1 MKKTLRMKVFV
12 SFSLLAIAWG
22 AMFTALPSRTVT
34 AGGDQN
40 SKDEIVVRLRHG
52 VKIGEINDR
61 YGTFF
66 KERLAGSDN
75 YLLGLPHGAKR
86 DKLLEQ
92 MAEDE
97 DLVFAEP
104 NRDLRLPEPS
114 QTSHAFIDQTSH
126 AFIDN
131 QSPARFYGQQPVE
144 NLNLRE
150 AHNLSRGLGVRVAV
164 IDTGLDFSHLLF
176 AGRIALPVYD
186 FVDNDGWPAD
196 EPDGAGSGH
205 GTFIAGLI
213 RLTAPDATIMPLR
226 VFDEDGY
233 SSSFKIAKAIR
244 FAADNGAQV
253 LNLSFGLSKSDKVI
267 KEALDDVRHRVLMV
281 ASAGNE
287 NKDEIHFPARQKDR
301 ALSVTSTTAGD
312 LKAAFANFNKEMD
325 AAAPGVSL
333 FSAYPGGRW
342 AWWSGTSFSTAL
354 VTGEA
359 ALLLSLKPNLKN
371 KDLNKIIADSGV
383 NIDSLNHQYKNKLG
397 RRIDY
402 RAAIDLLRSG
412 K

>member
-1 MKKTLRMKVFV
+1 
-12 SFSLLAIAWG
+12 
-22 AMFTALPSRTVT
+22 
-34 AGGDQN
+34 
-40 SKDEIVVRLRHG
+40 
-52 VKIGEINDR
+52 
-61 YGTFF
+61 
-66 KERLAGSDN
+66 
-75 YLLGLPHGAKR
+75 
-86 DKLLEQ
+86 
-92 MAEDE
+92 
-97 DLVFAEP
+97 
-104 NRDLRLPEPS
+104 
-114 QTSHAFIDQTSH
+114 
-126 AFIDN
+126 
-131 QSPARFYGQQPVE
+131 
-144 NLNLRE
+144 
-150 AHNLSRGLGVRVAV
+150 
-164 IDTGLDFSHLLF
+164 
-176 AGRIALPVYD
+176 
-186 FVDNDGWPAD
+186 
-196 EPDGAGSGH
+196 
-205 GTFIAGLI
+205 
-213 RLTAPDATIMPLR
+213 MPLR